1 MYLGDVMANIHS
13 AISFGL
19 VNIPIVYNPIIKNND
34 TSFNQLHKKCGTRIR
49 YQKYCEHCKKI
60 VKEADLIKGYEYEK
74 GEYVTFTKEELSNM
88 QVDSKDT
95 IEIISFVPENEI
107 DPFYYEKSYI
117 LTSPKKSKAYSLFL
131 EVLNKSKKIAVA
143 KTSIGSKFYYVLL
156 RFYEGNILMSTMY
169 FEEEV
174 NIPEATIESKFTK
187 KELEL
192 AMELVNHLSGH
203 FEPENYQD
211 DYQNQIKEAINEK
224 IEGKPIKK
232 KVKKERPSMKDLVT
246 SLQKSLEV
254 S

>member
-1 MYLGDVMANIHS
+1 MANVRS

-34 TSFNQLHKKCGTRIR
+34 TSFNQLHKKCGSRIR

-60 VKEADLIKGYEYEK
+60 VHEADLIKGYEYEK

-88 QVDSKDT
+88 QVDSKES
-95 IEIISFVPENEI
+95 IEIISFVPASEI
-107 DPFYYEKSYI
+107 PSYYYEKSYI

-174 NIPEATIESKFTK
+174 NIPEATVESKFTK
-187 KELEL
+187 KELDL
-192 AMELVNHLSGH
+192 AMELVSHLSGH
-203 FEPENYQD
+203 FDPVNYED
-211 DYQNQIKEAINEK
+211 DYQNQIKEAIHKK

-232 KVKKERPSMKDLVT
+232 KTKKERPSMKDLVT

>member
-1 MYLGDVMANIHS
+1 MYLGDHMASIHS

-95 IEIISFVPENEI
+95 IEVISFVPESEI
-107 DPFYYEKSYI
+107 APFYYEKSYI

-156 RFYEGNILMSTMY
+156 RFFEGNILMSTMF

-174 NIPEATIESKFTK
+174 NIPEATLESKFTK
-187 KELEL
+187 KELDL
-192 AMELVNHLSGH
+192 AMELVSHLSGH

-211 DYQNQIKEAINEK
+211 DYQNQIKEAIQEK

-232 KVKKERPSMKDLVT
+232 KVKKARPSMKDLVT

>member
-1 MYLGDVMANIHS
+1 MANIHS

-34 TSFNQLHKKCGTRIR
+34 TSFHQLHKKCGSRIR

-60 VKEADLIKGYEYEK
+60 VKEVDLIKGYEYAN

-88 QVDSKDT
+88 QVDSKDS
-95 IEIISFVPENEI
+95 IEIISFVKEDEI

-131 EVLNKSKKIAVA
+131 EVLKKSKKIAVA
-143 KTSIGSKFYYVLL
+143 KTSIGSKFYFVLI

-174 NIPEATIESKFTK
+174 SIPEATVESKFTK
-187 KELEL
+187 KELDL

-203 FEPENYQD
+203 FEPENYKD
-211 DYQNQIKEAINEK
+211 EYQNQIKEAINEK
-224 IEGKPIKK
+224 IEGKPMKK
-232 KVKKERPSMKDLVT
+232 KVKKGRPSMKDLVT

-254 S
+254 

>member
-1 MYLGDVMANIHS
+1 MANLHS

-19 VNIPIVYNPIIKNND
+19 VNIPVVYNPIIKNND
-34 TSFNQLHKKCGTRIR
+34 TSFNQLHKKCLKRIR

-60 VKEADLIKGYEYEK
+60 VHEADLVKGYEYEK

-88 QVDSKDT
+88 QIDSKDT
-95 IEIISFVPENEI
+95 IEIISFVPASEI

-117 LTSPKKSKAYSLFL
+117 LTTPKKSKAYSLFL
-131 EVLNKSKKIAVA
+131 EVLNKTKKVAVA

-156 RFYEGNILMSTMY
+156 RYFEGNILMSTIY
-169 FEEEV
+169 FEEEI
-174 NIPEATIESKFTK
+174 NIPEATVESKFTK
-187 KELEL
+187 KELDL
-192 AMELVNHLSGH
+192 ALELVKHLSGH
-203 FEPENYQD
+203 FEPELYKD

-224 IEGKPIKK
+224 IEGKPIPK
-232 KVKKERPSMKDLVT
+232 KVKTKRPSMKDLVT